1 MRPHPALEAKLARTV
16 SEPEVGL
23 LPHTQKAVMLQ
34 RDVDGAL
41 RRYGNSARL
50 STAFFADFHSIWEKY
65 GIAALEFMA
74 QNHPVRFVEVAAK
87 LSKVVRLEVGAPGG
101 FEKPRS
107 RAELLAKME
116 ERGGAKGRE
125 LLERFLGQLD
135 AIEQGAI
142 VTGEEEA

>member
-74 QNHPVRFVEVAAK
+74 Q
-87 LSKVVRLEVGAPGG
+87 
-101 FEKPRS
+101 KPPS
-107 RAELLAKME
+107 AIC
-116 ERGGAKGRE
+116 RGGS
-125 LLERFLGQLD
+125 
-135 AIEQGAI
+135 
-142 VTGEEEA
+142 EA